1 MCLGRQEE
9 GDSSSPSFKW
19 IPREVALFLN
29 GTDCATLLL
38 SHAVMCSLLV
48 DTWGS
53 GDPAAFQL
61 LYVLHFSSHMCFI
74 SAPIC
79 ASHLFYFSFPF
90 CKCAKWAAPPSVMK
104 MNMIYFLTH
113 SWIISGANRNP
124 VLVLTWMSFVLR
136 VFIIWISLIL
146 YLLRCGN
153 LHRATLN
160 WALPPVVWMFCLGE
174 LKLVALLFK
183 LN

>member
-1 MCLGRQEE
+1 MDSKGSCLIPKWDWLCHPVAVTRSDVQ
-9 GDSSSPSFKW
+9 PSRGHVGKW
-19 IPREVALFLN
+19 WSCSISAPI
-29 GTDCATLLL
+29 CA
-38 SHAVMCSLLV
+38 S
-48 DTWGS
+48 
-53 GDPAAFQL
+53 FQL
-61 LYVLHFSSHMCFI
+61 PYVLHFSSHMCFI

-124 VLVLTWMSFVLR
+124 VLVLTWMSFVLH
-136 VFIIWISLIL
+136 VLIIWISLIL

-153 LHRATLN
+153 LHRPTLN
-160 WALPPVVWMFCLGE
+160 WAHPPVVWMFCLGE